1 MTNEGQPSL
10 AQLFLIGVE
19 AAVPR
24 KRLFG
29 GDYYEFGIVAM
40 LATHVFE
47 RGVMLGMARADY
59 GRALAALVLPAE
71 QVERFFQFAASSIA
85 ERQRAIGD
93 EQVGLSALF
102 TRTEFPE
109 LLGLEG
115 VSLSIHDPT
124 AFERL
129 TKKKVRADETISWQ
143 WSRYFAE
150 GLAFGALFPE
160 EVRDMLARERQD
172 PPGLDG
178 TDEGHDFLGGDISG
192 PHVSDL
198 DLEVEHVVETTRQ
211 FVEAYAPDLSSS
223 LGW

>member
-71 QVERFFQFAASSIA
+71 Q
-85 ERQRAIGD
+85 GN
-93 EQVGLSALF
+93 G
-102 TRTEFPE
+102 
-109 LLGLEG
+109 
-115 VSLSIHDPT
+115 
-124 AFERL
+124 
-129 TKKKVRADETISWQ
+129 
-143 WSRYFAE
+143 
-150 GLAFGALFPE
+150 
-160 EVRDMLARERQD
+160 
-172 PPGLDG
+172 
-178 TDEGHDFLGGDISG
+178 
-192 PHVSDL
+192 
-198 DLEVEHVVETTRQ
+198 
-211 FVEAYAPDLSSS
+211 SSS
-223 LGW
+223 LRPPRLPSGSERSATSRSGCLPSSPGQNFRSCWGSKA